1 MSKKFRVNNLVMIEA
16 GEKKNRMVLK
26 MLKKFFSFSFNFL
39 KDLKFF
45 KIVKTIRSWA
55 MLTTITNTPLLHGKI
70 SL

>member
-16 GEKKNRMVLK
+16 GGKKNRMVKK
-26 MLKKFFSFSFNFL
+26 MLKKTFL

-45 KIVKTIRSWA
+45 KIVKTIQSWA

>member
-16 GEKKNRMVLK
+16 GGKKNRMVKK
-26 MLKKFFSFSFNFL
+26 MLKKTFL